1 MPAKEIRLAE
11 TPYIYYGQRHRVVDG
26 ARRSRHCG
34 RNRTGRKISIF
45 KTMTSARV
53 RPERLADGIR
63 QFVCDAAALLAKK
76 KEKKN
81 FFFRKNRVTSSHST
95 LPDRNCFF
103 SLQIGTKEQS
113 ERVIFAKLSLGCLYQ
128 SFRSSGWH
136 HPARSWSHSKLSF
149 LDSSTRLFFLFPLS
163 LLRCIYTKIYVFIS
177 VSPSADF

>member
-76 KEKKN
+76 KKKKRT
-81 FFFRKNRVTSSHST
+81 FFFVKIEWRALIQH
-95 LPDRNCFF
+95 
-103 SLQIGTKEQS
+103 
-113 ERVIFAKLSLGCLYQ
+113 
-128 SFRSSGWH
+128 FRTGIV
-136 HPARSWSHSKLSF
+136 SF
-149 LDSSTRLFFLFPLS
+149 LCKLEQKSRARELYLRSFLWVVYIRVSDPADDIIRLAADPILNLVFSSLLRVFFLPLS